1 MAIVHWSPNLSIGID
16 EIDAEHME
24 LIDLLNNLFAE
35 ISKGSS
41 YDKITHCFDQVVHRT
56 QEHFRHEEAIMA
68 RIAYPELS
76 HHRRIHEALIEEIRG
91 FWEELDCGM
100 EIGPEIPNFF
110 KTWLIS
116 HILESDRHLGGFLEG
131 RRA

>member
-1 MAIVHWSPNLSIGID
+1 MTIVHWSPNLSIGID
-16 EIDAEHME
+16 EIDAEHIE
-24 LIDLLNNLFAE
+24 LIDLLNRLFAE
-35 ISKGSS
+35 ISKGSNYTVVARS
-41 YDKITHCFDQVVHRT
+41 FDEIVRRT
-56 QEHFRHEEAIMA
+56 EAHFRHEEAIMA
-68 RIAYPELS
+68 RASYPELG
-76 HHRRIHEALIEEIRG
+76 HHRRIHEALIEEARG